1 METAQETIKK
11 PPLGL
16 LIVYRFISVILLII
30 AILTFF
36 VCLYKFYQVVSY
48 FPFVLLSF
56 AFFGFFFSYGFW
68 MYRRWIIIPLVLN
81 LASVITINLLKLS
94 LVWDFS
100 SRGVLTA
107 FISISLATG
116 LLALAYFTRHFLIGK
131 YIKPKILVIFV
142 FFWLV
147 SLLNYSSFIKNL
159 LKCCL

>member
-1 METAQETIKK
+1 MESAQGIIKK

-16 LIVYRFISVILLII
+16 LIVYRFISIILLTI

-36 VCLYKFYQVVSY
+36 VALYKFYHVINY
-48 FPFVLLSF
+48 LPFVFLSF

-68 MYRRWIIIPLVLN
+68 MYRRWVIIHLVLN
-81 LASVITINLLKLS
+81 LASAITINLLKLF
-94 LVWDFS
+94 LVWHFS
-100 SRGVLTA
+100 SRGVLIA
-107 FISISLATG
+107 LISIALAAG
-116 LLALAYFTRHFLIGK
+116 LLALMYFTRHFLIGE
-131 YIKPKILVIFV
+131 YIKPKILIVFV